1 MAAQVEVGVGIS
13 NPYLTFESNIRGTYS
28 LLEACR
34 LFPDNLESIIIAS
47 SDKSYGSYPVDMM
60 PYKEDYPLLPK
71 FPYDTS
77 KACADLVA
85 QSYAN
90 DIYKLPIIVTRF
102 L

>member
-1 MAAQVEVGVGIS
+1 M
-13 NPYLTFESNIRGTYS
+13 
-28 LLEACR
+28 LEACR

-60 PYKEDYPLLPK
+60 PYKEDYPLPK
-71 FPYDTS
+71 FYDTS

-102 L
+102 CNIYGPGQLNFSQYQMV